1 MIIVSLYED
10 YDVNNYGRPLHN
22 SPKILW
28 VSHGI
33 NYDTLQTIGLPT
45 ERWSE
50 FKKHCWFYSAIGEW
64 VIS

>member
-10 YDVNNYGRPLHN
+10 FDVDYLGRQLLM
-22 SPKILW
+22 SPKVLW

-33 NYDTLQTIGLPT
+33 DYDSLQTICLPT
-45 ERWSE
+45 ERWSD

-64 VIS
+64 VVI